1 MEFYIVKPCD
11 SISKTAKIA
20 YAELC
25 KSGCVEL
32 QATGTVAVNNA
43 VKSATKAVGM
53 AFLSKKSA
61 ACTVTYGKYD
71 DDNHQSVD
79 TVRIRIK
86 MT

>member
-1 MEFYIVKPCD
+1 MEFYMVKPRD
-11 SISKTAKIA
+11 SIRKTAKTV

-25 KSGCVEL
+25 KNGCVEL
-32 QATGTVAVNNA
+32 QAKGTSAVNNA

-53 AFLSKKSA
+53 AFLSQKSA

-71 DDNHQSVD
+71 DEGRSVD
-79 TVRIRIK
+79 TVRIRVK